1 MPMNDT
7 NKQTRFPR
15 PSSSL
20 LSQQTRSGPDDLPWE
35 EIQTP
40 AYVIDMRYLE
50 DNARLLA
57 EVAETTG
64 ATVLLAQKSFSGF
77 RTYPLLSKYL
87 SGTCASGEYEA
98 LLAHEFWSEGENHVF
113 SPAFRDGEMER
124 VLPIADHLIFN
135 SFTQWARYKDS
146 VLKEMSAR
154 PPGRPLKA
162 GLRINPEYSEVDTS
176 IYDPAGPASRLGL
189 TLANFEMGVREYG
202 LDGISGL
209 HVHTLCEQNSDAL
222 ANTVRVMS
230 QKFDPYLQEMEW
242 LNLGGGHHIT
252 RMDYDLDLLGQVI
265 SELFDQYNFARIY
278 LEPGEAVTL
287 DCGWLVASVIDTI
300 HNDLD
305 IALLD
310 TSATCHMP
318 DVLEMPYRPRVYRL
332 DSEGMIDPLEATETA
347 TEETPYLYR
356 LGGPT
361 CLAGDI
367 IGDYAFSLPL
377 NPGDKLI
384 FCDMALYT
392 MVKTNTFNGM
402 PLPSIY
408 HFDGETPELIRTFG
422 YEDFKERLG

>member
-1 MPMNDT
+1 MSVIG
-7 NKQTRFPR
+7 KSFLR
-15 PSSSL
+15 PPSSL
-20 LSQQTRSGPDDLPWE
+20 LSQQTRSGPEDLPWKDL
-35 EIQTP
+35 QTP
-40 AYVIDMRYLE
+40 SYVIDLRYLE
-50 DNARLLA
+50 DNAKLLA

-64 ATVLLAQKSFSGF
+64 ATILLAQKSYSGF
-77 RTYPLLSKYL
+77 RTYPLLSRYL

-98 LLAHEFWSEGENHVF
+98 LLAHEFWPEGENHVF
-113 SPAFRDGEMER
+113 SPAFRDSEMDT

-135 SFTQWARYKDS
+135 SFTQWARYKDRVQAEADS
-146 VLKEMSAR
+146 RSAD
-154 PPGRPLKA
+154 RPLKV
-162 GLRINPEYSEVDTS
+162 GLRINPEYSEVETS
-176 IYDPAGPASRLGL
+176 LYDPAGPGSRLGL
-189 TLANFEMGVREYG
+189 TLAAFDMGVREYG

-209 HVHTLCEQNSDAL
+209 HMHTLCEQNSDAL
-222 ANTVRVMS
+222 ANTVKVLRD
-230 QKFDPYLQEMEW
+230 KFDPYLKQMEW

-252 RMDYDLDLLGQVI
+252 RGDYDLDLLGSVV
-265 SELFDQYNFARIY
+265 SELFEAYGFDRIY

-287 DCGWLVASVIDTI
+287 DCGWLIAEVIDTM
-300 HNDLD
+300 HNEVD

-332 DSEGMIDPLEATETA
+332 DDEGRIDPVEASAEVTD
-347 TEETPYLYR
+347 ETPYLFR

-408 HFDGETPELIRTFG
+408 HFDGAAPELIRTFG
-422 YEDFKERLG
+422 YEDFRERLG